1 MEEGGGGAACNDRQ
15 INISVQTRVG
25 ADLLVGP
32 HVLLAAETLATGVT
46 EVEVGHVASLVYL
59 SVVGLRERPRAPTA
73 IVGLA
78 NRPDLK
84 WLVSY
89 KSEKY
94 FQRELLPSKIFSCCR
109 FSSRTYRY

>member
-1 MEEGGGGAACNDRQ
+1 MMVRF
-15 INISVQTRVG
+15 IFQTGVSRP
-25 ADLLVGP
+25 DLLVSP
-32 HVLLAAETLATGVT
+32 HVLLAAETLAAGVA

-59 SVVGLRERPRAPTA
+59 SVVRLRERPRAPTA